1 MLDLPPLKGVRG
13 MLQKTNY
20 IHMLN
25 NHLSYCC
32 LFLFEASKG
41 NKNVLILEEPEN
53 ADSSLYSG
61 RRPTHYENSSSN
73 RKTFDGVFNINLKL
87 MIEQVNYAA

>member
-1 MLDLPPLKGVRG
+1 
-13 MLQKTNY
+13 
-20 IHMLN
+20 MLN
-25 NHLSYCC
+25 NNLSIVVI
-32 LFLFEASKG
+32 FPFEALKG

-61 RRPTHYENSSSN
+61 RRPTHSDNSSAN